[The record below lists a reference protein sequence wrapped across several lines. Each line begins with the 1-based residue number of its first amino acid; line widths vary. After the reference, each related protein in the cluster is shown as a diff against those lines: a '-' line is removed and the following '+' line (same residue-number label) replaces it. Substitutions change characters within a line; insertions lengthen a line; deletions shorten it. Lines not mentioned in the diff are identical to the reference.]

1 MNRRSAIVLAAL
13 TAPCAIA
20 ACSDGPET
28 VVLVPLMPPTGRAPS
43 GSPSG
48 SATAGIPHPDFGPTV
63 RAELPPPPI
72 SGGTLAVLRNGHI
85 VAADPDRDAVYVV
98 DAARKEVTTVHLA
111 PGDEPGRVIQ
121 DPRGLV
127 HVVLRGAGAIATLD
141 EGGVVRKRWEVC
153 PAPRGLTML
162 PDGTHGL
169 VVCEGGE
176 VVRFATDPSA
186 AALPETVAKLS
197 GGLRDVVIAA
207 GKVLVSRLRQVEIVE
222 LGPKFEVV
230 QTAVPS
236 GANTMQ
242 AMRMVV
248 DPKGQDPFVV
258 HEIARLAASRSGS
271 TPYGGSAPPAPSDTG
286 CDDRIMGGSIVQPA
300 LSRLSHSGEVRP
312 GQPARQLLT
321 QRGPNLAAFPVD
333 VAVEETSI
341 AIVAAGNGHTKSLPQ
356 VYVFDRTE
364 GPSMTCLPGAR
375 GFTIEGQATA
385 VAFRGPGA
393 MVVQSREP
401 AQLEL
406 LPERVV
412 IPLSSISREDTGHA
426 IFHAGTRSGIACASC
441 HAEGGDDGLIWTL
454 DASGPV
460 RTTSLRGTLKD
471 TAPFHWRGDVPTV
484 SVLADRVMTGRMS
497 GPKLDQEA
505 KDALEAWMF
514 AIPGPRTAAPT
525 EASARGKALFERAD
539 VACAT
544 CHTGPRLSKPGFF
557 QGVGGMFQVPS
568 LVGVSTHPPYFH
580 TGCATSLKELRCG
593 VGAHETSH
601 LTADERADLASYL
614 ETL

>member
-13 TAPCAIA
+13 AASFAVP
-20 ACSDGPET
+20 ACSDSPET
-28 VVLVPLMPPTGRAPS
+28 VAIVPLMPPKGRAPS

-72 SGGTLAVLRNGHI
+72 SGGTLAVLRNGTI

-98 DAARKEVTTVHLA
+98 DAARNVTTVPLA

-127 HVVLRGAGAIATLD
+127 HVVLRGAGAIATFD

-186 AALPETVAKLS
+186 TALPETVAKLS
-197 GGLRDVVIAA
+197 GGLRDVIIAS
-207 GKVLVSRLRQVEIVE
+207 GKVLVSRLRKVEVVE
-222 LGPKFEVV
+222 LGPTFEVV
-230 QTAVPS
+230 QTAVPG
-236 GANTMQ
+236 GAKAMQ

-248 DPKGQDPFVV
+248 DPKGNEPFVV
-258 HEIARLAASRSGS
+258 HEVARLAVSS
-271 TPYGGSAPPAPSDTG
+271 TGTSPYGGSAPPAPSDTG

-300 LSRLSHSGEVRP
+300 LSRLSPSPEARL
-312 GQPARQLLT
+312 GQPARELLT

-333 VAVEETSI
+333 VAVDETSI

-356 VYVFDRTE
+356 VFVFDRTA
-364 GPSMTCLPGAR
+364 GPSMTCLPNAR

-385 VAFRGPGA
+385 VAYRGPGA
-393 MVVQSREP
+393 WVVQSREP

-406 LPERVV
+406 LPERIVV
-412 IPLSSISREDTGHA
+412 PLSSISREDTGHA

-441 HAEGGDDGLIWTL
+441 HAEGGDDGLVWAL

-471 TAPFHWRGDVPTV
+471 TAPFHWRGDVPSV
-484 SVLADRVMTGRMS
+484 SVLADRVMTGRMG
-497 GPKLDQEA
+497 GPKLEPDK

-514 AIPGPRTAAPT
+514 ALPAPKTAAT
-525 EASARGKALFERAD
+525 SEASKRGREVFERAD
-539 VACAT
+539 VGCAT
-544 CHTGPRLSKPGFF
+544 CHTGPRLSKPGLF

-580 TGCATSLKELRCG
+580 TGCAASLKDLRCG
-593 VGAHETSH
+593 IGAHENRH
-601 LTADERADLASYL
+601 LSVTERADLGAYL